1 VNKAQRAVLQC
12 YYRLHHPTAR
22 TCLLLDLLLHLL
34 VLLKLL
40 LMCGHMLFQLRLI
53 RVAHGC
59 ELGVGVLLQRLCV
72 GAL

>member
-1 VNKAQRAVLQC
+1 MIACIIRT
-12 YYRLHHPTAR
+12 PAR
-22 TCLLLDLLLHLL
+22 TCLLLDLQLHLP
-34 VLLKLL
+34 VPLKLL
-40 LMCGHMLFQLRLI
+40 LMRGRVLFQLRLV